1 MSPSPQILTVRW
13 LLTGE
18 PLRLTLDHGIITSID
33 LAMPEEAAGTLAPG
47 LCDLQ
52 INGYGGREFST
63 EQLTVEDVVQVTRA
77 VRSQGVTTYLPTVT
91 THAPRIMEHAVSTI
105 AQACTESKLVGQSV
119 AGIHLEGPWIS
130 AKDGPRGAHP
140 QEHVR
145 KPDWAE
151 FEALQKASG
160 GRIRLVTLSPEW
172 GDFDFIA
179 ALVRAGVVVG
189 LGHLDAT
196 DEQILAAVEAGASLT
211 THLGNG
217 IASML
222 PRHPN
227 PIWTQLS
234 ADSLT
239 ASFIADGHHL
249 PDAALKAMVRA
260 KGIERTILVSD
271 LAGVAGQPPGEYA
284 SIGGRVE
291 VLDDGRV
298 VVAGQRQFL
307 AGAGKTLLA
316 GVERLKQVCNL
327 DLKTAW
333 LAASERPRSLMGLTS
348 TELTIGKPLVGVVI
362 DQGDDG
368 ALAIRQTF
376 GSSEAV
382 ADTTP

>member
-52 INGYGGREFST
+52 VNGYGGREFST
-63 EQLTVEDVVQVTRA
+63 EQLTVDDVVEITRS
-77 VRSQGVTTYLPTVT
+77 VRRQSVTTYLPTVT
-91 THAPRIMEHAVSTI
+91 THAPQIMKHAVSTI
-105 AQACTESKLVGQSV
+105 AQACAESPLVSKTV

-130 AKDGPRGAHP
+130 PKDGPRGAHP
-140 QEHVR
+140 KEYVR

-160 GRIRLVTLSPEW
+160 ARIRLVTLSPEW
-172 GDFDFIA
+172 GDFDFVSG
-179 ALVRAGVVVG
+179 LVSAGVIVS
-189 LGHLDAT
+189 LGHLDAS
-196 DEQILAAVEAGASLT
+196 DEQILAAIEAGASLT

-227 PIWTQLS
+227 PIWTQLA

-307 AGAGKTLLA
+307 AGAGKSLLS
-316 GVERLKQVCNL
+316 GVERLKQVCDL

-333 LAASERPRSLMGLTS
+333 LAASERPRQLLRLPC
-348 TELTIGKPLVGVVI
+348 TELTIGKPLEGVII
-362 DQGDDG
+362 DQAEDN
-368 ALAIRQTF
+368 ALTIRQTF
-376 GSSEAV
+376 GFEEDAAGTSL
-382 ADTTP
+382 